1 MSLTAKHLACGY
13 HGYALMEDICFSVE
27 DGEVACILGP
37 NGVGKTTFFKT
48 AQGFLPPVSGQIF
61 LNGKSIDKL
70 SRKEMARQVAYVPQA
85 QGQPF
90 DFTVYDMILMGR
102 ASFVSKFSSPSRED
116 HDICAQVIEDL
127 GIGHLKE
134 RLYTRISG
142 GEQQLVL
149 IARALVQ
156 QPRLLM
162 MDEPTSNLDFGNQV
176 SVLHCISGLSK
187 KGIGILMITHSPDH
201 ALICADKIVL
211 FCRDKRVMVGK
222 TEDII
227 TEETLLNAYNVRVKF
242 TSVEDDN
249 GMRIKTCV
257 PLMKTKERK
266 EPTFD

>member
-13 HGYALMEDICFSVE
+13 NGCALIKDICFSVE
-27 DGEVACILGP
+27 DGEIVCILGP

-48 AQGFLPPVSGQIF
+48 AQGFLPPVSGEVY
-61 LNGKSIDKL
+61 LNEKNIEKL
-70 SRKEMARQVAYVPQA
+70 SRREMARQVAYIPQA

-102 ASFVSKFSSPSRED
+102 ASFVSNFSSPSCKD
-116 HDICAQVIEDL
+116 HDICDQVIEEL
-127 GIGHLKE
+127 NIGHLKE
-134 RLYTRISG
+134 KLYTRISG

-156 QPRLLM
+156 QPKLLM

-176 SVLHCISGLSK
+176 SVLHCISTLSQ
-187 KGIGILMITHSPDH
+187 KGIGVLMITHSPDH

-211 FCRDKRVMVGK
+211 FGRDKQVIVGK
-222 TEDII
+222 PEDIM
-227 TEETLLNAYNVRVKF
+227 TEETLLDAYNVRVKF

-249 GMRIKTCV
+249 GTKIQTCV
-257 PLMKTKERK
+257 PLTNVRDKN
-266 EPTFD
+266 D